1 MALILNKA
9 VFPSVLV
16 RLRHERG
23 NLAVITGLIAIPLS
37 MIVVMTLEM
46 VSLQNEKSRMQA
58 AVDAAALAGA
68 RELAVAGGAARN
80 ASGFAE
86 EFALNQVTDL
96 APRVTMNFT
105 AGQNASGGFQVSGVG
120 VRGSFFGN
128 LVPPGGFKIEVI
140 AVAEALNQQPLCVL
154 ALPTISTPGL
164 KADINSNIQ
173 ASNCL
178 VHSNGDIST
187 TENAVISAGTIQA
200 TRTASGIG
208 YSPAANSGALAVPDP
223 FLGRTIKRAGVC
235 SGPPAAELEVTGGA
249 NRTLAAGVHNRPI
262 RVDGFGTLTL
272 GRGEHYFCRGLV
284 SKTSGR
290 LLGDDVVLIFDDNS
304 SFQAVQNATLSL
316 TGRTSGDWA
325 GFVMVKSRT
334 NTKDML
340 ISSPRVDKLLGTIY
354 LPSAR
359 LVINA
364 PGTVA
369 ETSKWSVVV
378 AKDVALS
385 NNASLVIN
393 TDYAGSGV
401 PVPFGVGDKAG
412 NSKSGLRLRQ

>member
-1 MALILNKA
+1 MALILKKPIFA
-9 VFPSVLV
+9 SVPG

-23 NLAVITGLIAIPLS
+23 NLALITGLMAMPLS

-46 VSLQNEKSRMQA
+46 VSLSNEKSRMQA

-68 RELAVAGGAARN
+68 REMAVSGSAARN

-86 EFALNQVTDL
+86 AFALQQVTDL
-96 APRVTMNFT
+96 SPRVAMTFT
-105 AGQNASGGFQVSGVG
+105 ASQNVTGSFEVFGVG
-120 VRGSFFGN
+120 TRGSFFGN
-128 LVPPGGFKIEVI
+128 MVPPGGFKIQVV

-154 ALPTISTPGL
+154 ALPTIASPGL
-164 KADINSNIQ
+164 KADINSQVQ

-178 VHSNGDIST
+178 VHSNGNIST
-187 TENAVISAGTIQA
+187 TVNALISAGTIQA

-223 FLGRTIKRAGVC
+223 FLGRTIKRMGVC
-235 SGPPAAELEVTGGA
+235 PSSTTADLVVTGGSSL
-249 NRTLAAGVHNRPI
+249 TLDAGVHNRI
-262 RVDGFGTLTL
+262 VRVDGNGTLTL
-272 GRGEHYFCRGLV
+272 GRGEHYFCKALINKNNGKLF
-284 SKTSGR
+284 
-290 LLGDDVVLIFDDNS
+290 GDDVVLIFDDNS
-304 SFQAVQNATLSL
+304 SFQATQNATLSL

-334 NTKDML
+334 NTRDML

-359 LVINA
+359 LVIDA

-385 NNASLVIN
+385 NNARLVIN